1 VEYYIIEMNPEP
13 NCLRSNSSVR
23 KLFLLFCFTFVFVFK
38 IKNYQFVSFV
48 INSNYPSSQSQSLA
62 ITNSFFSLDALFFL
76 FMSINSKAENTP
88 KFIKKKI
95 VYTAVDQ
102 THKLLRSS
110 K

>member
-1 VEYYIIEMNPEP
+1 MKRQSIATVLYFYIERPHLVEYYIIEMNPEP

-76 FMSINSKAENTP
+76 FMSINSKAE
-88 KFIKKKI
+88 IL
-95 VYTAVDQ
+95 Q
-102 THKLLRSS
+102 SL
-110 K
+110 